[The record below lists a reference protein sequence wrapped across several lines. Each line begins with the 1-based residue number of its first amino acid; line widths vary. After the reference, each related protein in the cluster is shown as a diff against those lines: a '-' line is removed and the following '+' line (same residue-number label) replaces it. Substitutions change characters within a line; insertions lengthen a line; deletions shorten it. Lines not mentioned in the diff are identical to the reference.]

1 MCLKGTLDICL
12 CPFQTAT
19 NWCCTWGD
27 RALSYLVIEPL
38 CLFPMMAAS
47 PGDPRSSLLPVLW
60 KCQPRTRGRNVLICI
75 SLPGVLSAQAPY
87 SFPPQA
93 QKPEPQGIRSL
104 PPVQDL
110 PNQSAVTEQHWGCL
124 GVNSGERSTPLPS
137 QPRCPNPRPRRARTW
152 RDGSRWGRGRH

>member
-1 MCLKGTLDICL
+1 M
-12 CPFQTAT
+12 
-19 NWCCTWGD
+19 
-27 RALSYLVIEPL
+27 RVYLVCGYSVMCASEMVPL
-38 CLFPMMAAS
+38 KRQPALVILAALCS
-47 PGDPRSSLLPVLW
+47 PVLW
-60 KCQPRTRGRNVLICI
+60 KCKSWTHGRNVLICI

-104 PPVQDL
+104 PPFQDL

>member
-1 MCLKGTLDICL
+1 MCLNGTLPSTL
-12 CPFQTAT
+12 CPFSEAASRLPVGLPCSQSL
-19 NWCCTWGD
+19 GD
-27 RALSYLVIEPL
+27 LAFCARAPNV
-38 CLFPMMAAS
+38 AAS
-47 PGDPRSSLLPVLW
+47 PGDPAALCSPVLW
-60 KCQPRTRGRNVLICI
+60 NCNPWTRGRNVLICI

-104 PPVQDL
+104 PPFQDL

>member
-1 MCLKGTLDICL
+1 MTSTCVHSKMQPRGAAVCGID
-12 CPFQTAT
+12 
-19 NWCCTWGD
+19 D
-27 RALSYLVIEPL
+27 HVLSCSVISPSGLVP
-38 CLFPMMAAS
+38 PKMAAC
-47 PGDPRSSLLPVLW
+47 PGESLSALGCPVLW
-60 KCQPRTRGRNVLICI
+60 KCKSRTRGRNVLICL

-124 GVNSGERSTPLPS
+124 GVNSGERSTTLPS

-152 RDGSRWGRGRH
+152 RDGSRWGHGRH

>member
-1 MCLKGTLDICL
+1 MWGSWVPGVWVVDSGALALPRWQPAPGVPAAL
-12 CPFQTAT
+12 CA
-19 NWCCTWGD
+19 
-27 RALSYLVIEPL
+27 
-38 CLFPMMAAS
+38 
-47 PGDPRSSLLPVLW
+47 PVWW
-60 KCQPRTRGRNVLICI
+60 KCKSRTRGRNVLICI

-93 QKPEPQGIRSL
+93 QKPEPQGVRSL
-104 PPVQDL
+104 PPFQDL

-152 RDGSRWGRGRH
+152 RHGSRWGRGRH